1 MNATQIV
8 LFEDEAVST
17 LEPLTALRPIFEL
30 VAGAFSLRSRVHLV
44 TGRAPEAALVRPD
57 VTALLPALGLQDFRK
72 VPGDGPWTFIN
83 GAALLDPDG
92 WQGIAQLGMGEG
104 WISPAGRLIAFH
116 CDDVRAVVSLSRG
129 KGADR
134 DGGLR
139 FHDSDRVRLIG
150 HLWDLIDAHAGLLG
164 RDLAT
169 LLGLPGEA
177 SFSTR
182 VGLNGA
188 LLAHA
193 PAAGHCVTGEAVF
206 VEEGAQLEPPVA
218 CDARGGPVL
227 VCRGARVKPFSLLE
241 GPLIIGTD
249 AIVLGGRVA
258 GSYLG
263 PGCRIAGEVSES
275 VFLGWTNKAHA
286 GFIGHSYIGEWTNLG
301 AMTTTSNLKNT
312 YGEIRCREG
321 EAPQP
326 TGRNKLGSF
335 LGDHVRT
342 GIGTLLDS
350 GSVIGL
356 GTQLAAAERLAPKW
370 MPAFVW
376 DAGNGAQEYELQRF
390 LIVAQ
395 RVLERRGRGLDDV
408 QRGLLER
415 AHAASATERR
425 HYLKAIG
432 RERAGKR

>member
-1 MNATQIV
+1 MNTAQIV
-8 LFEDEAVST
+8 LFEDESVSR
-17 LEPLTALRPIFEL
+17 LEPLTATRPIFEL

-57 VTALLPALGLQDFRK
+57 LVAQLPAFGLRDFRK
-72 VPGDGPWTFIN
+72 EPGEGPWTFVN
-83 GAALLDPDG
+83 GAALLDPGG
-92 WQGIAQLGMGEG
+92 WQEIARLGMGEG

-116 CDDVRAVVSLSRG
+116 CDDVRTVASLSRG

-134 DGGLR
+134 DGGLD
-139 FHDSDRVRLIG
+139 FHDSDRVRLIS
-150 HLWDLIDAHAGLLG
+150 HLWDLIDAHEALLG
-164 RDLAT
+164 GDLAT

-182 VGLNGA
+182 VGLNGT

-193 PAAGHCVTGEAVF
+193 PAAGLCVSGEAVF

-227 VCRGARVKPFSLLE
+227 ICRGARVKPFSLLE
-241 GPLIIGTD
+241 GPLIVGTD
-249 AIVLGGRVA
+249 ATVLGGRVA

-286 GFIGHSYIGEWTNLG
+286 GFIGHSYVGEWVNLG

-321 EAPQP
+321 EEPQP
-326 TGRNKLGSF
+326 TGRHKLGSF

-342 GIGTLLDS
+342 GIGTLLES

-356 GTQLAAAERLAPKW
+356 GTQLAGAERPAPKW

-376 DAGNGAQEYELQRF
+376 DAGHGAQEYELQRF
-390 LIVAQ
+390 VAVAQ
-395 RVLERRGRGLDDV
+395 RVLERRGRTLDDA

-415 AHAASATERR
+415 AHAESAPQRR
-425 HYLKAIG
+425 HYLKTTG